1 MCFMRFSPA
10 LMVVSNMVISPTY
23 AAPACDA
30 LAETFGANLGATI
43 ERKSEVL
50 GNVFLRHPAA
60 TEFVINCGPG
70 DKIGVTVAWDGSPTA
85 DYLRLA
91 AVAASLMVGAHDR
104 DIGARIASCL
114 RAARNS
120 KTEMSETHSDH
131 MAIDCQSFTRDGGG
145 NVVWLSP
152 RE

>member
-1 MCFMRFSPA
+1 MRNLHILLVLLMAAPA
-10 LMVVSNMVISPTY
+10 S

-30 LAETFGANLGATI
+30 IAQRFVTQLGATI

-60 TEFVINCGPG
+60 TEFIVNCGPG
-70 DKIGVTVAWDGSPTA
+70 DKIGVTVAWDGSPTG

-91 AVAASLMVGAHDR
+91 TVSGRLLTESNDNNLAAKIALCLK
-104 DIGARIASCL
+104 GARK
-114 RAARNS
+114 S
-120 KTEMSETHSDH
+120 KNEMSETHSYH
-131 MAIDCQSFTRDGGG
+131 VAIDCQSFTRDGGG

-152 RE
+152 LQ